1 MTADG
6 ALDQGSLG
14 GGDDSG
20 TDGSAPQRAP
30 RGKAS
35 SKAQMR
41 GSALLLIGRLLGM
54 GLGLVIQLLLVR
66 VLTKDDFG
74 SFAWALSI
82 VTLVQ
87 SVIPLGL
94 DRIDSR
100 FLAKY
105 DEEGDDRKLVG
116 VLVTEGLVVVGL
128 GSLVFVAVL
137 IWHGRLSPG
146 IAPSDTAAN
155 LLVLMV
161 LLAPLGALD
170 AMVMNTFATFARA
183 RAVFVRRYL
192 LEPGLRLTAIVGVYL
207 LGAGVYGLTVGYVL
221 ASLLGVSIYAVMV
234 VQLLSRMGILAELRG
249 RVTLPVR
256 AMMREGFPLMTSSL
270 VYVVVMALPT
280 FVLGAVGTSA
290 DVAAL
295 RAVMPIAQLSM
306 AASGAFWVLFP
317 PMITRQWQRGDMHGV
332 RLTYWRTAL
341 WVALVSYP
349 ALVLSVSFAPP
360 VTTTLLGQ
368 QYAASAPL
376 LAITAFGFWFQSA
389 TGFSAILMAT
399 AGRLRFIFFANL
411 ATLAIGI
418 ASAFLLI
425 PRYGA
430 WGAAVSMTLSLV
442 LGNVLRQLGLK
453 GLAPGVVE
461 RWMVGPYAAMAAGV
475 VATALLQRWLGVGF
489 LLALLLSAIVS
500 IGVLV
505 VTLPYLDV
513 AHTFPEL
520 LRIPV
525 AGGILR
531 RLSARGT
538 KGGRNPYLV
547 PSAGAPEAAGDVPP
561 ATDGTDPA
569 EPPPPPFDPRT
580 DDPLF
585 LLPTVGGG
593 VRLGPLP
600 DAALAAALADVPD
613 GTWVV
618 VELAP
623 TRRPLRSSV
632 RALTAA
638 GLADVALHWEA
649 PRRSSRSMLVPLD
662 SSVAVRVA
670 LGRHEGSRRGRVLSA
685 AARVLVRL
693 GLVSWVARDRIA
705 TGRRAR
711 P

>member
-1 MTADG
+1 VTADG

-14 GGDDSG
+14 GADGGG

-116 VLVTEGLVVVGL
+116 VLVTEGLVVIGL

-137 IWHGRLSPG
+137 IWHSRLSPG
-146 IAPSDTAAN
+146 IAPSETAAN

-234 VQLLSRMGILAELRG
+234 VQLLSRIGVLAELRG

-256 AMMREGFPLMTSSL
+256 AMVREGFPLMTSSL

-290 DVAAL
+290 DVASL

-349 ALVLSVSFAPP
+349 ALVLSVSFASP

-442 LGNVLRQLGLK
+442 LGNALRQVGLK

-461 RWMVGPYAAMAAGV
+461 RWMVGPYAAMVAGV

-489 LLALLLSAIVS
+489 LLALLLSAVVS
-500 IGVLV
+500 VGVLV

-538 KGGRNPYLV
+538 QGGRNPYLV
-547 PSAGAPEAAGDVPP
+547 PSSHASAQAAPDAAADTAP
-561 ATDGTDPA
+561 AAAPA
-569 EPPPPPFDPRT
+569 FDPRA

-593 VRLGPLP
+593 VRLGL
-600 DAALAAALADVPD
+600 LADDGIAPALADVAG

-618 VELAP
+618 IELAP

-632 RALTAA
+632 RALEAA
-638 GLADVALHWEA
+638 GLTEVDLHWEA

-705 TGRRAR
+705 TGRRVR

>member
-1 MTADG
+1 MTTDG

-14 GGDDSG
+14 GADDSG
-20 TDGSAPQRAP
+20 ADGPAPARAP

-41 GSALLLIGRLLGM
+41 GSALLLVGRLLGM

-94 DRIDSR
+94 DRVDSR

-105 DEEGDDRKLVG
+105 DEEGDDRRLLG
-116 VLVTEGLVVVGL
+116 VLATEALVVVGL
-128 GSLVFVAVL
+128 GSVVFVAVL
-137 IWHGRLSPG
+137 LWHGRLAPG

-161 LLAPLGALD
+161 LLGPLGALD
-170 AMVMNTFATFARA
+170 TMVMNTFATFARA
-183 RAVFVRRYL
+183 RAVFVRRYM
-192 LEPGLRLTAIVGVYL
+192 LEPGLRLTAIVAVYL

-221 ASLLGVSIYAVMV
+221 AAVLGVSIYAVMV
-234 VQLLSRMGILAELRG
+234 VRLLSQIGVLAEARG
-249 RVTLPVR
+249 RVILPVR
-256 AMMREGFPLMTSSL
+256 AMLREGFPLMTSSL
-270 VYVVVMALPT
+270 VYVVVVALPT

-290 DVAAL
+290 DVAGL

-317 PMITRQWQRGDMHGV
+317 PMITRLWQRGDMLGV

-349 ALVLSVSFAPP
+349 ALVLSVSFATP

-376 LAITAFGFWFQSA
+376 LAITAFGYWFQSA

-430 WGAAVSMTLSLV
+430 WGAALSMTLSLV

-453 GLAPGVVE
+453 GLAPGVAE
-461 RWMVGPYAAMAAGV
+461 RWMLGPYAAMAAGV
-475 VATALLQRWLGVGF
+475 VATALLQRWIGAGF
-489 LLALLLSAIVS
+489 VLALIISAVVS
-500 IGVLV
+500 LGVLV

-520 LRIPV
+520 LRVPV

-538 KGGRNPYLV
+538 TGGRNPYLV
-547 PSAGAPEAAGDVPP
+547 PSGSSSSDPAPDAGA
-561 ATDGTDPA
+561 TSA
-569 EPPPPPFDPRT
+569 EPPAATAAFDPRA

-585 LLPTVGGG
+585 LLPSVGDGM
-593 VRLGPLP
+593 RLGVLA
-600 DAALAAALADVPD
+600 DDALAAALADVPD

-618 VELAP
+618 IDLAP
-623 TRRPLRSSV
+623 TRRPLRSTL
-632 RALTAA
+632 RTLRAA

-649 PRRSSRSMLVPLD
+649 PRRGSRSMLVPLD
-662 SSVAVRVA
+662 SRVVVLVA
-670 LGRHEGSRRGRVLSA
+670 LGRHEGSRRGRILSVA
-685 AARVLVRL
+685 AQVLVRL

-705 TGRRAR
+705 VGRRVR

>member
-6 ALDQGSLG
+6 ALERGTPG
-14 GGDDSG
+14 GGDASRADVVG
-20 TDGSAPQRAP
+20 TDGEAPARAP

-66 VLTKDDFG
+66 ILTKDDFG

-94 DRIDSR
+94 DRVDSR

-105 DEEGDDRKLVG
+105 DEEGDDRKVAG

-128 GSLVFVAVL
+128 GAVVALAVL
-137 IWHGRLSPG
+137 LWHSRLSPG
-146 IAPSDTAAN
+146 IAPSETAAN

-161 LLAPLGALD
+161 LLAPLAALD

-221 ASLLGVSIYAVMV
+221 ASLLGFSIYAVMV
-234 VQLLSRMGILAELRG
+234 VRLLSRLGVLAELHG

-256 AMMREGFPLMTSSL
+256 AMLREGFPLLSSSL

-290 DVAAL
+290 DVATL

-306 AASGAFWVLFP
+306 AAAGAFWVLFP
-317 PMITRQWQRGDMHGV
+317 PMITRLWQRGDMLAV

-341 WVALVSYP
+341 WVAVVSYP
-349 ALVLSVSFAPP
+349 ALVLGTSFSAP

-376 LAITAFGFWFQSA
+376 LAITGFGFWLQAAS
-389 TGFSAILMAT
+389 GFSAILMAT
-399 AGRLRFIFFANL
+399 AGRLRFVFFANI
-411 ATLAIGI
+411 ATLVIGV

-425 PRYGA
+425 PRYGP
-430 WGAAVSMTLSLV
+430 WGAAISMSLSLV
-442 LGNVLRQLGLK
+442 LGNVLRQLGMR
-453 GLAPGVVE
+453 GLAPGVLE
-461 RWMVGPYAAMAAGV
+461 RWMVGPYSAMAAGV
-475 VATALLQRWLGVGF
+475 GVTALLQHWLGVGF
-489 LLALLLSAIVS
+489 VLALLISAVS
-500 IGVLV
+500 TLGVLV
-505 VTLPYLDV
+505 VTLPYLDL
-513 AHTFPEL
+513 ADTFPEL
-520 LRIPV
+520 LRMPLV
-525 AGGILR
+525 GGVLR
-531 RLSARGT
+531 RLSSRGT
-538 KGGRNPYLV
+538 ANSRNPYRAKSGTVLTD
-547 PSAGAPEAAGDVPP
+547 AGD
-561 ATDGTDPA
+561 AA
-569 EPPPPPFDPRT
+569 SESEPPPHDPRG

-585 LLPTVGGG
+585 LLPTVGEG
-593 VRLGPLP
+593 VRLGPMP
-600 DAALAAALADVPD
+600 SRQLAAALVEVPV

-618 VELAP
+618 LELAP

-632 RALTAA
+632 RALQGS
-638 GLADVALHWEA
+638 GLTDVALHWEA

-670 LGRHEGSRRGRVLSA
+670 LGRHEGSGRGRILSL
-685 AARVLVRL
+685 AARVLVQL

-705 TGRRAR
+705 VGRRVQ